1 MLARARLAF
10 DRELTLGVLAGRLG
24 AVYGGRTMVD
34 EEGWVVTFREAAD
47 LVERWSG
54 AIEAQVEPGARVVL
68 AVPNG
73 YRQLLATLAVARA
86 GGVAVPVNAQMRPSE
101 IDHVVDDAGATLV
114 VRDTAELD
122 RARRR
127 GQCAPA
133 PAPTTWPPSSTRRG
147 RPATRR
153 VCSSATGH

>member
-1 MLARARLAF
+1 M
-10 DRELTLGVLAGRLG
+10 
-24 AVYGGRTMVD
+24 
-34 EEGWVVTFREAAD
+34 
-47 LVERWSG
+47 VERWSG
-54 AIEAQVEPGARVVL
+54 AIEAQVEPGDRVVL
-68 AVPNG
+68 ATPNG

-122 RARRR
+122 RRRAAAHTRRPRPPSPAR
-127 GQCAPA
+127 
-133 PAPTTWPPSSTRRG
+133 TTWPRSSTRRG
-147 RPATRR
+147 RPASRR